1 MVAVA
6 VVRGRGGP
14 KHESDHERA
23 AVPEARVSHDRVVR
37 AIRYAAVW
45 CGLSITSAISRSVD
59 CRSHRP
65 IESTQGVDMVR
76 QHRTTA
82 AVVITLA
89 LTASLPST
97 ASADPAPLARAEAAI
112 AAAHS
117 SAPVVGPNH
126 DEQAAIAAAHSSEP
140 VVGPNP
146 DEQAAIAAAHSS
158 VPVGPNPD
166 QQAAGSPSRATVH
179 VSASNPG
186 FDWDDAGIGAGATV
200 LLLGVGLAGT
210 RVATST
216 RKRRT
221 RQERTI
227 VAN

>member
-1 MVAVA
+1 
-6 VVRGRGGP
+6 
-14 KHESDHERA
+14 
-23 AVPEARVSHDRVVR
+23 
-37 AIRYAAVW
+37 
-45 CGLSITSAISRSVD
+45 
-59 CRSHRP
+59 
-65 IESTQGVDMVR
+65 MVR

-89 LTASLPST
+89 LTASLAST

-112 AAAHS
+112 AAAHNS
-117 SAPVVGPNH
+117 PPVVR
-126 DEQAAIAAAHSSEP
+126 
-140 VVGPNP
+140 PNP
-146 DEQAAIAAAHSS
+146 DEQAAIAAAHNSPPVVRPNPDEQAAIAAAHTG

-166 QQAAGSPSRATVH
+166 QQTAGSPSQTTVH
-179 VSASNPG
+179 VTASNRG
-186 FDWDDAGIGAGATV
+186 FDWGDAGIGAAATV

>member
-1 MVAVA
+1 
-6 VVRGRGGP
+6 
-14 KHESDHERA
+14 
-23 AVPEARVSHDRVVR
+23 
-37 AIRYAAVW
+37 
-45 CGLSITSAISRSVD
+45 
-59 CRSHRP
+59 
-65 IESTQGVDMVR
+65 MVR

-89 LTASLPST
+89 LTASLAST

-112 AAAHS
+112 AAAHNS
-117 SAPVVGPNH
+117 PPVVR
-126 DEQAAIAAAHSSEP
+126 
-140 VVGPNP
+140 PNP
-146 DEQAAIAAAHSS
+146 DEQAAIAAAHTG

-166 QQAAGSPSRATVH
+166 QQTAGSPSQTTVH
-179 VSASNPG
+179 VTASNRG
-186 FDWDDAGIGAGATV
+186 FDWGDAGIGAAATV

>member
-1 MVAVA
+1 
-6 VVRGRGGP
+6 
-14 KHESDHERA
+14 
-23 AVPEARVSHDRVVR
+23 
-37 AIRYAAVW
+37 
-45 CGLSITSAISRSVD
+45 
-59 CRSHRP
+59 
-65 IESTQGVDMVR
+65 MVR

-89 LTASLPST
+89 LTASLAST
-97 ASADPAPLARAEAAI
+97 ASADPAPLARDEAAI

-117 SAPVVGPNH
+117 SAPVVR
-126 DEQAAIAAAHSSEP
+126 
-140 VVGPNP
+140 PNP

-158 VPVGPNPD
+158 APVGPNPD
-166 QQAAGSPSRATVH
+166 QQAAGSPSRTIVH
-179 VSASNPG
+179 ITASNRE
-186 FDWDDAGIGAGATV
+186 FDWGDAGIGAGAAV